1 MKQLKVKIHTHPI
14 YIFWM
19 LKIIFDMFYQLK
31 MLTVIITAFAI
42 LLLII
47 AITKRFPL
55 KPCIS
60 DTIVILIALMFTGS
74 WLKSPELYLD
84 YLKIISSLLLY
95 FLGRFYVKDI
105 DTVWESLTSSLLFA
119 LVINLIV
126 CLAGKGTIVWGS
138 AVTYRGM
145 YFFKTDFA
153 VMLCYFLITWIYNKK
168 MEKTDF
174 IPLAIA
180 VVLIV
185 LCNARIIYLCTI
197 VALFIFFQ
205 YRKNKKII
213 SFKNVLM
220 LGCAFLVCIYALR
233 FVSNTKFFQDRGLLS
248 LHFDK
253 LSDLMNASNT
263 QGRNEIWTL
272 LLTAFNRQNIF
283 TKIFGAAMNF
293 NQIFGYSGLNEHNTY
308 VKVLINTGYCGL
320 VLFTLLFFIAIK
332 EINDTPD
339 RKLSCYTLS
348 VLMVFLI
355 VGFSVPTILYTN
367 CSWIPLFM
375 IGGCISSAQEN
386 YNVEVVET

>member
-1 MKQLKVKIHTHPI
+1 MKNEQNLKERAIGGAIWKFAEKLGMQMMQIVIQIVLARILLPEDYGIIGLLSIFINISDVFILQGFTTALIQKKDADELDYSSVFFANLTMSAVI
-14 YIFWM
+14 YIIFYAISPAVAKFYNTPQLCRVM
-19 LKIIFDMFYQLK
+19 RVLSLNII
-31 MLTVIITAFAI
+31 VGAF
-42 LLLII
+42 
-47 AITKRFPL
+47 
-55 KPCIS
+55 C
-60 DTIVILIALMFTGS
+60 
-74 WLKSPELYLD
+74 
-84 YLKIISSLLLY
+84 
-95 FLGRFYVKDI
+95 
-105 DTVWESLTSSLLFA
+105 
-119 LVINLIV
+119 
-126 CLAGKGTIVWGS
+126 
-138 AVTYRGM
+138 AVH
-145 YFFKTDFA
+145 
-153 VMLCYFLITWIYNKK
+153 N
-168 MEKTDF
+168 
-174 IPLAIA
+174 
-180 VVLIV
+180 
-185 LCNARIIYLCTI
+185 
-197 VALFIFFQ
+197 
-205 YRKNKKII
+205 RKNKKII

-320 VLFTLLFFIAIK
+320 VLFALLFFIAIK

>member
-1 MKQLKVKIHTHPI
+1 
-14 YIFWM
+14 
-19 LKIIFDMFYQLK
+19 
-31 MLTVIITAFAI
+31 
-42 LLLII
+42 
-47 AITKRFPL
+47 
-55 KPCIS
+55 
-60 DTIVILIALMFTGS
+60 
-74 WLKSPELYLD
+74 
-84 YLKIISSLLLY
+84 
-95 FLGRFYVKDI
+95 
-105 DTVWESLTSSLLFA
+105 
-119 LVINLIV
+119 
-126 CLAGKGTIVWGS
+126 
-138 AVTYRGM
+138 
-145 YFFKTDFA
+145 
-153 VMLCYFLITWIYNKK
+153 MLCYFLITWIYNKK
-168 MEKTDF
+168 MEKSDF

-320 VLFTLLFFIAIK
+320 VLFALLF
-332 EINDTPD
+332 
-339 RKLSCYTLS
+339 LSQLKK
-348 VLMVFLI
+348 
-355 VGFSVPTILYTN
+355 
-367 CSWIPLFM
+367 
-375 IGGCISSAQEN
+375 
-386 YNVEVVET
+386 

>member
-1 MKQLKVKIHTHPI
+1 
-14 YIFWM
+14 
-19 LKIIFDMFYQLK
+19 MFYQLK

-168 MEKTDF
+168 MENQ
-174 IPLAIA
+174 I
-180 VVLIV
+180 
-185 LCNARIIYLCTI
+185 
-197 VALFIFFQ
+197 LF
-205 YRKNKKII
+205 
-213 SFKNVLM
+213 L
-220 LGCAFLVCIYALR
+220 
-233 FVSNTKFFQDRGLLS
+233 LLS
-248 LHFDK
+248 
-253 LSDLMNASNT
+253 
-263 QGRNEIWTL
+263 Q
-272 LLTAFNRQNIF
+272 
-283 TKIFGAAMNF
+283 
-293 NQIFGYSGLNEHNTY
+293 
-308 VKVLINTGYCGL
+308 C
-320 VLFTLLFFIAIK
+320 
-332 EINDTPD
+332 
-339 RKLSCYTLS
+339 
-348 VLMVFLI
+348 
-355 VGFSVPTILYTN
+355 TN
-367 CSWIPLFM
+367 CTL
-375 IGGCISSAQEN
+375 
-386 YNVEVVET
+386 

>member
-168 MEKTDF
+168 MEKSDF

-205 YRKNKKII
+205 YRKKK
-213 SFKNVLM
+213 SFHSKM
-220 LGCAFLVCIYALR
+220 F
-233 FVSNTKFFQDRGLLS
+233 
-248 LHFDK
+248 
-253 LSDLMNASNT
+253 
-263 QGRNEIWTL
+263 
-272 LLTAFNRQNIF
+272 
-283 TKIFGAAMNF
+283 
-293 NQIFGYSGLNEHNTY
+293 
-308 VKVLINTGYCGL
+308 
-320 VLFTLLFFIAIK
+320 
-332 EINDTPD
+332 
-339 RKLSCYTLS
+339 
-348 VLMVFLI
+348 
-355 VGFSVPTILYTN
+355 
-367 CSWIPLFM
+367 
-375 IGGCISSAQEN
+375 
-386 YNVEVVET
+386 